1 MAGHQFEH
9 LPLLLRYQGPAK
21 LYGGG
26 STSPQ
31 TLANKNARATH
42 SSNLKTA
49 ASTLSAFWKAQDQ
62 DRPAKKL
69 PPLPA
74 GKPILVQVDPSLD
87 LDVLREKF
95 RFEVVSEQDEGFV
108 LVATEDVDLTEFKR
122 LVDAF
127 AVSVHGSAKVAD
139 VYKLYDDP
147 QQVDR
152 LRRVLSERL
161 AEQWPT
167 IAEQADYVV
176 DVSISCTGTI
186 AIPDRPVRGK
196 RDTDA
201 SWAQKEKT
209 WSNERASAYDEWSD
223 LLDSRQDEVVAFVSA
238 YEAEVLNL
246 SHDGSSLEA
255 GVLPDGFTVR
265 LRIAG
270 RGLKDLVLN
279 YPYVFE
285 VTEPDDIALPQ
296 NAAEAGA
303 APLKAARPTAPPPD
317 APAVCVVDSGIQEK
331 HVLLAPAIDST
342 SSRCFLPGTRPTDV
356 VDLVRPG
363 GHGTRVAGAVLY
375 GELVPDDGTP
385 ALGYWIQNARVLD
398 GNNRMPEELFPP
410 TAIRAAVE
418 HFHEGS
424 RRTRIFNHS
433 INSNG
438 PARTGYM
445 SAWAAEIDSL
455 CNDFDILIVQSVG
468 NVFLSAP
475 APRIGIAEHLA
486 ADRDYPDYLNERSC
500 RVANPGQSMHALT
513 VGSVAY
519 GALEG
524 GLWRSFASEL
534 GQASAFTRTGPA
546 IWSVL
551 KPEVVEFGGD
561 AARAEGS
568 ASVNMGGVVPGAC
581 PALVRSTMYPP
592 GPAHDR
598 DESGTSFATPKVA
611 RIAAAVQR
619 ALPSEPAL
627 LYRAL
632 VVQSAQW
639 PEWAEALLMELRSA
653 ESRKRNAQSKVRRGE
668 LLDQVASIVSWMG
681 YGVPDESRASTN
693 TDHRT
698 TLITSGTTP
707 IKARECHVYQIPIPA
722 ELRRVSEDFD
732 IRIDVTLAFLAA
744 PRRTRRRLRRYLST
758 WVDWR
763 SSKLGEPVDSFRR
776 RVLKEELPELD
787 ATDSTGGDEGESS
800 EPDGTTLPWTLHE
813 KEKDGL
819 IKNARR
825 NAGSVQKDWAVVKS
839 NALPE
844 HFCIAVVGHEGWNHD
859 PDATAQY
866 CLAVTI
872 EIQGQEI
879 AIYDPLRVAVE
890 ELKAEVGVEAEI
902 EVEVEVEG

>member
-1 MAGHQFEH
+1 MAGGHQFEH

-42 SSNLKTA
+42 SSSLKTA
-49 ASTLSAFWKAQDQ
+49 ATTLGAFWKAQDQ
-62 DRPAKKL
+62 DRSAKKL

-74 GKPILVQVDPSLD
+74 GKPILVQIDPSLE
-87 LDVLREKF
+87 LDVLRDKF
-95 RFEVVSEQDEGFV
+95 KFEVVSEQDEGFV

-127 AVSVHGSAKVAD
+127 AVSVQGSAKVAD
-139 VYKLYDDP
+139 VHKLYDDP

-152 LRRVLSERL
+152 LRRILSERL
-161 AEQWPT
+161 AEQWPAIVDQT
-167 IAEQADYVV
+167 DYVV
-176 DVSISCTGTI
+176 DVGISCTGTI
-186 AIPDRPVRGK
+186 AIPDPPVRGK

-201 SWAQKEKT
+201 SWAQKEST
-209 WSNERASAYDEWSD
+209 WASQRASAYSEWND
-223 LLDSRQDEVVAFVSA
+223 LLDSRQDEVIDFVKA
-238 YEAEVLNL
+238 YKADVLNL
-246 SHDGSSLEA
+246 SHDGSSLDA

-265 LRIAG
+265 LKIVG

-296 NAAEAGA
+296 NTVGGAA
-303 APLKAARPTAPPPD
+303 APLKVARPTAPSPD
-317 APAVCVVDSGIQEK
+317 APAVCVIDSGIQEK
-331 HVLLAPAIDST
+331 HVLLAPAIDSPT
-342 SSRCFLPGTRPTDV
+342 SRCFLPGVPRTDV
-356 VDLVRPG
+356 ADAVRPG

-375 GELVPDDGTP
+375 GEAVPDGGTP
-385 ALGYWIQNARVLD
+385 SLAYWVQNARVLD
-398 GNNRMPEELFPP
+398 GNNRMPDELFPP

-418 HFHEGS
+418 HFHKGK

-445 SAWAAEIDSL
+445 SAWAAEIDTLS
-455 CNDFDILIVQSVG
+455 NDHDILVVQSVG

-475 APRIGIAEHLA
+475 TPMIGIAEHLA
-486 ADRDYPDYLNERSC
+486 ADRDYPGYLNEKSC

-513 VGSVAY
+513 VGSIAY
-519 GALEG
+519 GAFNAG
-524 GLWRSFASEL
+524 SWRTFASAL

-551 KPEVVEFGGD
+551 KPEVAEFGGD
-561 AARAEGS
+561 AARVEGT
-568 ASVNMGGVVPGAC
+568 ASVNMGGVIPDSC
-581 PALVRSTMYPP
+581 PSLVRSTVYPP
-592 GPAHDR
+592 GPSHDR
-598 DESGTSFATPKVA
+598 DESGTSFAAPKVA

-639 PEWAEALLMELRSA
+639 PEWAEAILTELRSA
-653 ESRKRNAQSKVRRGE
+653 ESRRRNAQSKARRAF
-668 LLDQVASIVSWMG
+668 LLDQAAHIVRWMG
-681 YGVPDESRASTN
+681 YGVPDEARASTN

-698 TLITSGTTP
+698 TLITSGTTRV
-707 IKARECHVYQIPIPA
+707 KARECHVYQIPIPA
-722 ELRRVSEDFD
+722 ELRRVSEDYD
-732 IRIDVTLAFLAA
+732 VRIDVTLSFLAA

-776 RVLKEELPELD
+776 RVLKEQEQPEGLA
-787 ATDSTGGDEGESS
+787 ATETGDDEGDSPD
-800 EPDGTTLPWTLHE
+800 PDGTTLPWTMHE

-819 IKNARR
+819 IRNARR

-839 NALPE
+839 NSLPE
-844 HFCIAVVGHEGWNHD
+844 HFCLAVIGHEGWNHD

-879 AIYDPLRVAVE
+879 AIYDPLRIAVE
-890 ELKAEVGVEAEI
+890 ELEAEI
-902 EVEVEVEG
+902 EEVEVEVEVEDA